1 MKREIVKEARKRMN
15 FVDTHCHLYLEGF
28 QDDLEEVLGR
38 AAAANVRDIFL
49 PAIDWHSLQ
58 QMDTLT
64 CAASQLHEASQQPV
78 KSQQSNESQQSVETL
93 PYTES
98 QLNAESHAQSP
109 IRFWKMAGVHPCD
122 ITGRREGLRD
132 TLLAYG
138 AMDDIVGI
146 GETGLDYYWSKDH
159 VAAQQESLAIHLEVA
174 KETGKPVVLHNRDST
189 DDLLGIVRE
198 HQDGRLTG
206 VWHCFN
212 GTVEQGRE
220 AIELGLHLGI
230 GGVVTFKNG
239 GVAEVV
245 EQLPLE
251 RMILET
257 DAPYLTPTPHRG
269 TRNEPSYI
277 PLIAQKLADVMG
289 VGLDEV
295 ASVTTH
301 NAYAL
306 FGIDERVSS

>member
-1 MKREIVKEARKRMN
+1 MN

-58 QMDTLT
+58 QMDTLAY
-64 CAASQLHEASQQPV
+64 AASKLQVESEADVESQARVESQGHMNSKADV
-78 KSQQSNESQQSVETL
+78 KSEAHMKSQPQSS
-93 PYTES
+93 
-98 QLNAESHAQSP
+98 

-122 ITGRREGLRD
+122 ITGRRESLRD

-138 AMDDIVGI
+138 VRDDIVGI

-159 VAAQQESLAIHLEVA
+159 VAAQKESLAIHLEVA
-174 KETGKPVVLHNRDST
+174 KETAKPVVLHNRDST
-189 DDLLGIVRE
+189 DDLLAMVRE

-220 AIELGLHLGI
+220 AIDLGLHLGI

-269 TRNEPSYI
+269 SRNEPSYI

-295 ASVTTH
+295 ASVTTR

-306 FGIDERVSS
+306 FGIDE

>member
-1 MKREIVKEARKRMN
+1 MN

-64 CAASQLHEASQQPV
+64 RAASQLHEASQQPV
-78 KSQQSNESQQSVETL
+78 ESQQSNESQQPVDSQQPDESRQPVETL

-174 KETGKPVVLHNRDST
+174 KETGKPVVLHNRDSS
-189 DDLLGIVRE
+189 DDLLRIVRE

-295 ASVTTH
+295 ASVTTR

-306 FGIDERVSS
+306 FGIDE

>member
-1 MKREIVKEARKRMN
+1 MN

-78 KSQQSNESQQSVETL
+78 ESQQSDESRQPVETL

-189 DDLLGIVRE
+189 EDLLGIVRE

-295 ASVTTH
+295 ATVTTH

-306 FGIDERVSS
+306 FGIDERVSG

>member
-1 MKREIVKEARKRMN
+1 MN

-64 CAASQLHEASQQPV
+64 RAASQLHEASQQPD
-78 KSQQSNESQQSVETL
+78 ESRQPVETL

-122 ITGRREGLRD
+122 VTGRREGLRD
-132 TLLAYG
+132 TLH
-138 AMDDIVGI
+138 
-146 GETGLDYYWSKDH
+146 YYWSKDH

-277 PLIAQKLADVMG
+277 PLIAQKLADVMRL
-289 VGLDEV
+289 GLDEI
-295 ASVTTH
+295 ASVTTR

-306 FGIDERVSS
+306 FGIDERVS

>member
-1 MKREIVKEARKRMN
+1 MN

-64 CAASQLHEASQQPV
+64 RAASQLHEASQQPV
-78 KSQQSNESQQSVETL
+78 ESQQSDESQQPVETL

-98 QLNAESHAQSP
+98 YAQSP

-277 PLIAQKLADVMG
+277 PLIAQKLADVMRL
-289 VGLDEV
+289 GLDEV

-306 FGIDERVSS
+306 FGIDELVSG

>member
-1 MKREIVKEARKRMN
+1 MN

-28 QDDLEEVLGR
+28 QDDLEDVLGR
-38 AAAANVRDIFL
+38 AAAAHVRDIFL
-49 PAIDWHSLQ
+49 PAIDWPSLQ
-58 QMDTLT
+58 QMDALMRV
-64 CAASQLHEASQQPV
+64 ASQLYVGSQRDVNSHAHVESEVDPESEAHD
-78 KSQQSNESQQSVETL
+78 ESQ

-98 QLNAESHAQSP
+98 QAQSP

-159 VAAQQESLAIHLEVA
+159 VSAQKESLAIHLEVA
-174 KETGKPVVLHNRDST
+174 KEVGKPVVLHNRDST
-189 DDLLGIVRE
+189 EDLLAIVRG

-251 RMILET
+251 HMILET

-277 PLIAQKLADVMG
+277 PLIAQKLADVMR
-289 VGLDEV
+289 VGLDEI

-306 FGIDERVSS
+306 FGIDERVSG